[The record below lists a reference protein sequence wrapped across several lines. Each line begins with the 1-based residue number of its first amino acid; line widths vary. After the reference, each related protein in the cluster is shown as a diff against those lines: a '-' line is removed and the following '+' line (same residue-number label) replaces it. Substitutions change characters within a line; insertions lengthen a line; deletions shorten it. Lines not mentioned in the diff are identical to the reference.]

1 MLVQDACR
9 NYNCLDKYRRDS
21 IIRGMNQAATPSDRS
36 FQLCRLIGRVR
47 AEFVNS
53 LEHEMARQGVEL
65 NFSQFVALKL
75 LGHEQPMTPVELA
88 RALHYN
94 PGALTRLLD
103 KLEQHGYLRRVPDP
117 VDRRALRLELT
128 PPGKSLRKRV
138 IGYCDA
144 VADRMFASTTSRER
158 EQLHAILSRVLDD
171 IRDSGEQSPRD

>member
-1 MLVQDACR
+1 
-9 NYNCLDKYRRDS
+9 
-21 IIRGMNQAATPSDRS
+21 MNPGQTRSDRS

-103 KLEQHGYLRRVPDP
+103 KLEQRGYLRRVPDP

-128 PPGKSLRKRV
+128 VRGKSLRKRV

-144 VADRMFASTTSRER
+144 VAGRMFASTTSRER
-158 EQLHAILSRVLDD
+158 EQLHAILTRVLHD
-171 IRDSGEQSPRD
+171 IRGPDEQSVRD